1 MNRRLASLVVLP
13 GVLLGAAAISLV
25 PSAAWAQTSRTRPAP
40 QKEAPPPPPAPP
52 PAPAYEYTFVKREG
66 PDEDLAELQRLGA
79 EGWRVVSTVVV
90 DGSTRRYVLMRDRR
104 AEPTPRGP

>member
-1 MNRRLASLVVLP
+1 MNRRLVSLLVLL
-13 GVLLGAAAISLV
+13 GVLLGAAAPSLV
-25 PSAAWAQTSRTRPAP
+25 PSAVWAQASRGAP
-40 QKEAPPPPPAPP
+40 RKEAAPPP

-104 AEPTPRGP
+104 AEPAPH

>member
-1 MNRRLASLVVLP
+1 MNRRFASLLALL
-13 GVLLGAAAISLV
+13 GALLGAAAPFLV
-25 PSAAWAQTSRTRPAP
+25 PSVVWAQASRPRAAP
-40 QKEAPPPPPAPP
+40 PKESPPPPSP
-52 PAPAYEYTFVKREG
+52 PAYEYTFVKREG

-104 AEPTPRGP
+104 AGPTPREP

>member
-1 MNRRLASLVVLP
+1 MKRRSASLL
-13 GVLLGAAAISLV
+13 VLLGMAAPLLV
-25 PSAAWAQTSRTRPAP
+25 PSEVWAQTSSRTRAAP
-40 QKEAPPPPPAPP
+40 PKVAPPPPAPP

-90 DGSTRRYVLMRDRR
+90 DGSTRRYVLMRERR
-104 AEPTPRGP
+104 AELAPH